1 MRKINMTLLNILTK
15 NQVERIVE
23 EKLRKEMNDLYHH
36 LDKIRKEIAKL
47 NIKLKPLL
55 EKKV

>member
-1 MRKINMTLLNILTK
+1 MTLLNILTK

-47 NIKLKPLL
+47 NIKLKIPL
-55 EKKV
+55 KKRG